1 MNRDVHDIG
10 DNISALIYQE
20 SMSAMKKILD
30 LGEFKIAESNTKSF
44 SYFKSQVM
52 DSTYSA
58 LESIFSKMESDGVLK
73 KCSCGAD
80 LRKGWKDCG
89 CRGSGY
95 VSR

>member
-1 MNRDVHDIG
+1 MNSGVNDIG

-20 SMSAMKKILD
+20 SMSSMKKILD

-58 LESIFSKMESDGVLK
+58 LETIFNKMESNGILK

-80 LRKGWKDCG
+80 LRKGWKDCE

-95 VSR
+95 VSQ